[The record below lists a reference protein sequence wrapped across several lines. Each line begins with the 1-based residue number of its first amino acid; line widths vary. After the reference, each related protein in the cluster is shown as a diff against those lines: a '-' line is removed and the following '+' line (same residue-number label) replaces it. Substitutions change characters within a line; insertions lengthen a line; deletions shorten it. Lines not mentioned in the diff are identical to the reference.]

1 MVFCVVCLWSDSEI
15 GQIWMNLFDR
25 VKVNFFCLHIYCL
38 SASVQ
43 YSFLFYS
50 FGCFNNIIYNQT
62 TRKGELTI
70 FYFIFHLVQ
79 TSSIYFINLVQLIH
93 NIQTT
98 VTTHQM
104 IVKRKIFSFFLEE
117 IFFSFFLTGN

>member
-25 VKVNFFCLHIYCL
+25 VKINFFCLHIYCL

-70 FYFIFHLVQ
+70 LVFDCKFADSFFYFADSVLFNFCF
-79 TSSIYFINLVQLIH
+79 TSLQSVYLGVPEEYMHCFNVFDEIS
-93 NIQTT
+93 
-98 VTTHQM
+98 
-104 IVKRKIFSFFLEE
+104 KFF
-117 IFFSFFLTGN
+117 FR